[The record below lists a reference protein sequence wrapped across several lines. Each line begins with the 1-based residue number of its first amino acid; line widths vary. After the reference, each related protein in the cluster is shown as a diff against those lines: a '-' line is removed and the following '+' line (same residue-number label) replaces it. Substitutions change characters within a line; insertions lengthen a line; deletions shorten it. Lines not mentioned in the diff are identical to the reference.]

1 MTLSSTS
8 TSSGFDEHAVR
19 HRLKLVSDTGESV
32 LYENRDGVDCP
43 VCGDPFVEFYA
54 TSASESFRP
63 DRPVG
68 FCVAH
73 TDDRLLLFTHEDAP
87 DETV

>member
-1 MTLSSTS
+1 VT
-8 TSSGFDEHAVR
+8 FDEHAVR
-19 HRLKLVSDTGESV
+19 HRLKLVTDTGSSV

-43 VCGDPFVEFYA
+43 VCGEPFDEFYA
-54 TSASESFRP
+54 TTDRESFRP

-73 TDDRLLLFTHEDAP
+73 ADERLLLFTHEDAV
-87 DETV
+87 DGG